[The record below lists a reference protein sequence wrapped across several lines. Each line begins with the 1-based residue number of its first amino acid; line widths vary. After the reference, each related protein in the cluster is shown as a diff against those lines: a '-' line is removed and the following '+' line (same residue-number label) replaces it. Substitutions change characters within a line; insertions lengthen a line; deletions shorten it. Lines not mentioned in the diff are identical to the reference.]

1 MVNSW
6 IAHIKSVAKAKGI
19 KYNEA
24 MKIAGKTYK
33 GGKSAPVK
41 KGGKKKMGK
50 KMKDE
55 EDMEMEDEPK
65 KKKRGRPK
73 KK

>member
-1 MVNSW
+1 MASAW
-6 IAHIKSVAKAKGI
+6 IQHIKSVAKAKGI

-24 MKIAGKTYK
+24 MKIAGKTWK
-33 GGKSAPVK
+33 GGKSDEAPK
-41 KGGKKKMGK
+41 KGKKAKGKKT
-50 KMKDE
+50 KDDM
-55 EDMEMEDEPK
+55 EDMDEDMP

>member
-33 GGKSAPVK
+33 GAKSEAPK
-41 KGGKKKMGK
+41 KGKKAKGKKA
-50 KMKDE
+50 KDD
-55 EDMEMEDEPK
+55 DMEEMEDEPK